1 MKKELNKI
9 IIFIGIVIV
18 AVGNIIESISTYNGV
33 TGSLLLLVGIGGC
46 FIFAKNDTLKNV
58 GYIICAFCGICGLN
72 YLVNIVSG
80 GVVKAG
86 GSIVILVGVLLYYL
100 KVVLAFFGFSAKSNT
115 DFCSENIVASL
126 VKLKEMHSENV
137 LSEEEYNLLKNNAL
151 ESSVSGKTSLEDF
164 KKWKK
169 LLDQKVITEEEF
181 AALKAKVFGK

>member
-9 IIFIGIVIV
+9 IIFIGIVLV
-18 AVGNIIESISTYNGV
+18 AVGSIIKALSTYSGV
-33 TGSLLLLVGIGGC
+33 NDSLLLLGGLGGC
-46 FIFAKNDTLKNV
+46 FIFAKNETLKNV
-58 GYIICAFCGICGLN
+58 GYIICAYAGAFGLN
-72 YLVNIVSG
+72 YLNYPQNG
-80 GVVKAG
+80 GLIYAI
-86 GSIVILVGVLLYYL
+86 GSIAILVGVLLYYL
-100 KVVLAFFGFSAKSNT
+100 KVVLAFFGFSTKSNT

-151 ESSVSGKTSLEDF
+151 ESSVNGKTSLEDF